1 MAAEASRDAVTAY
14 QRFGYGAKP
23 GDLARIG
30 ADPRGALKAELQPDK
45 ALIAPEQADAAGL
58 FGTAANIQTAY
69 AAQAARKLTREQMR
83 AEATAAEMSAGTT
96 MLPGNAVAS
105 RAPLEMSAAGAAA
118 STTLPGTP
126 AGDQKAGPLLDGKP
140 KAQQPQPEG
149 RIYRAEALARFA
161 MARDAEIG
169 LVERL
174 VAFWSNHFCVSVVK
188 GDVVRATAGS
198 FEREAIRPYVLGRFA
213 DMLLAVEHHP
223 AMLFYLDNAQ
233 SVGPDSRAGQNRKRG
248 LNENLAREIMELH
261 TLGVEGG
268 YTQADVTSLARVI
281 TGWTFAG
288 REGRIGEPGTFVF
301 NANMHEPGDQMVV
314 GHAYLGG
321 GFGQGEAALN
331 DIARNPAT
339 AHHIATKLVRHF
351 IADDPPPAAVERI
364 ATVFRNRDGDLRA
377 VALALIDLP
386 EAWSAPATKIRN
398 PYDFLVAAG
407 RLLGLPMTDPGP
419 ALGVLRNLAMP
430 LWEPPGPNGF
440 PDTAADWA
448 SPEGLK
454 LRLDVA
460 AQIARGLKGSDD
472 PLALIEASA
481 GPMLSA
487 ETREAVARAES
498 REQGVALALM
508 SPEFQRR

>member
-1 MAAEASRDAVTAY
+1 MAEEASRDAITAFN
-14 QRFGYGAKP
+14 RFGLGARR
-23 GDLARIG
+23 GDLAKIG
-30 ADPRGALKAELQPDK
+30 SDPRGALKAELQPDK
-45 ALIAPEQADAAGL
+45 ALISPEQAEAAGL
-58 FGTAANIQTAY
+58 LGTAANVQTSY
-69 AAQAARKLTREQMR
+69 AAQEARKLAREQMR
-83 AEATAAEMSAGTT
+83 AEVTAAQMSAGNMMPSST
-96 MLPGNAVAS
+96 
-105 RAPLEMSAAGAAA
+105 SAAPPSARPETPGAVGVSLA
-118 STTLPGTP
+118 P
-126 AGDQKAGPLLDGKP
+126 ADQKVAPTADGKP
-140 KAQQPQPEG
+140 KPQQPQPEG
-149 RIYRAEALARFA
+149 RIYRAEALARFT

-188 GDVVRATAGS
+188 GEVVRATAGS

-261 TLGVEGG
+261 TLGVDGG

-301 NANMHEPGDQMVV
+301 NANTHEPGDQMVV

-377 VALALIDLP
+377 VTLALIDLP
-386 EAWSAPATKIRN
+386 EAWSAPATKMRN
-398 PYDFLVAAG
+398 PYEFLVAAG
-407 RLLGLPMTDPGP
+407 RLLGLPLTDPGP
-419 ALGVLRNLAMP
+419 ALGALRALAMP

-460 AQIARGLKGSDD
+460 AQIAHGFKGSED
-472 PLALIEASA
+472 PLALIEAAA
-481 GPMLSA
+481 GPALST
-487 ETREAVARAES
+487 ETREAVSRAES
-498 REQGVALALM
+498 REQGIALALM

>member
-1 MAAEASRDAVTAY
+1 MQEQASRDAVTAMN
-14 QRFGYGAKP
+14 RFGFGARP

-45 ALIAPEQADAAGL
+45 ALISPEQAEAAGL
-58 FGTAANIQTAY
+58 FGTAANIQTSY
-69 AAQAARKLTREQMR
+69 AAQEARKLAREQVR
-83 AEATAAEMSAGTT
+83 AEVTAAQMAAGTMVPTPIPTAPPAALPLATGAVGGT
-96 MLPGNAVAS
+96 M
-105 RAPLEMSAAGAAA
+105 APADPKAAPSADA
-118 STTLPGTP
+118 
-126 AGDQKAGPLLDGKP
+126 KP
-140 KAQQPQPEG
+140 KVQQPQPEG

-188 GDVVRATAGS
+188 GEVVRATAGS
-198 FEREAIRPYVLGRFA
+198 FEREAIRPFVLGRFS

-261 TLGVEGG
+261 TLGADGG
-268 YTQADVTSLARVI
+268 YTQADVTSMARVI

-301 NANMHEPGDQMVV
+301 NANTHEPGDQMVV

-377 VALALIDLP
+377 VTLALIDLP
-386 EAWSAPATKIRN
+386 EAWSAPATKMRN

-407 RLLGLPMTDPGP
+407 RLLGLPLTDPGP
-419 ALGVLRNLAMP
+419 ALGALRNLAMP

-460 AQIARGLKGSDD
+460 AQIAHGIKGSDD
-472 PLALIEASA
+472 PLALMEAAA
-481 GPMLSA
+481 GPALST
-487 ETREAVARAES
+487 ETREAVSRAES
-498 REQGVALALM
+498 REQGIALALM

>member
-1 MAAEASRDAVTAY
+1 MAWPTRRL
-14 QRFGYGAKP
+14 QR
-23 GDLARIG
+23 
-30 ADPRGALKAELQPDK
+30 
-45 ALIAPEQADAAGL
+45 
-58 FGTAANIQTAY
+58 
-69 AAQAARKLTREQMR
+69 R
-83 AEATAAEMSAGTT
+83 A
-96 MLPGNAVAS
+96 
-105 RAPLEMSAAGAAA
+105 
-118 STTLPGTP
+118 
-126 AGDQKAGPLLDGKP
+126 DGKP

-174 VAFWSNHFCVSVVK
+174 VAFWSNHFCVSVGK
-188 GDVVRATAGS
+188 GEVVRATAGS

-261 TLGVEGG
+261 TLGVDGG

-301 NANMHEPGDQMVV
+301 NANMHEPGDQMVA

-364 ATVFRNRDGDLRA
+364 ATVFRNRDGDLKA

-386 EAWSAPATKIRN
+386 EAWSAPATKMRD

-407 RLLGLPMTDPGP
+407 RLLGLADDRSRTGARRPAQSRHA
-419 ALGVLRNLAMP
+419 ALG
-430 LWEPPGPNGF
+430 
-440 PDTAADWA
+440 AARPQRL
-448 SPEGLK
+448 SRHRCRLGLSRRLK

-460 AQIARGLKGSDD
+460 AQIAHGFKGSDD

-481 GPMLSA
+481 GPTLSA

-498 REQGVALALM
+498 REQGIALALM

>member
-1 MAAEASRDAVTAY
+1 MAEQASRDAVIATN
-14 QRFGYGAKP
+14 RFGYGAKP
-23 GDLARIG
+23 GDLAKIS

-45 ALIAPEQADAAGL
+45 ALISPEQAEAAGL
-58 FGTAANIQTAY
+58 FGTAANIQTSY
-69 AAQAARKLTREQMR
+69 AAQEARKLAREQMR
-83 AEATAAEMSAGTT
+83 AEVTAAQVSS
-96 MLPGNAVAS
+96 GNMMPS
-105 RAPLEMSAAGAAA
+105 NTLTAPPS
-118 STTLPGTP
+118 TLPVTP
-126 AGDQKAGPLLDGKP
+126 GAVGVTMAPDQKAAPAADGKP
-140 KAQQPQPEG
+140 KPQQPQPEG
-149 RIYRAEALARFA
+149 RIYRAEALTRFT

-188 GDVVRATAGS
+188 GEVVRATAGS

-261 TLGVEGG
+261 TLGVDGG

-321 GFGQGEAALN
+321 GFGQGETALN

-364 ATVFRNRDGDLRA
+364 ATVFRNRDGDLKA
-377 VALALIDLP
+377 VTLALIDLP
-386 EAWSAPATKIRN
+386 EAWSTPATKMRN
-398 PYDFLVAAG
+398 PYDFLIAAV
-407 RLLGLPMTDPGP
+407 RLLGLPMSDPGP
-419 ALGVLRNLAMP
+419 ALGALRNLAMP
-430 LWEPPGPNGF
+430 LWESPGPNGF

-460 AQIARGLKGSDD
+460 AQIAQRFKGSDD
-472 PLALIEASA
+472 PLALVEAAA
-481 GPMLSA
+481 GPALSA
-487 ETREAVARAES
+487 ETRDAVSRAES
-498 REQGVALALM
+498 REQGIALALM
-508 SPEFQRR
+508 SPEIQRR

>member
-1 MAAEASRDAVTAY
+1 MAEEASRDAITAFN
-14 QRFGYGAKP
+14 RFGLGARP
-23 GDLARIG
+23 GDLAKIG
-30 ADPRGALKAELQPDK
+30 SDPRGALKAELQPDK
-45 ALIAPEQADAAGL
+45 ALISPEQAEAAGL
-58 FGTAANIQTAY
+58 LGTAANVQTSY
-69 AAQAARKLTREQMR
+69 AAQEARKLAREQMR
-83 AEATAAEMSAGTT
+83 AEVTAAQMSAGNMMPSNT
-96 MLPGNAVAS
+96 
-105 RAPLEMSAAGAAA
+105 SAAPPSARPETPGAVGVSMA
-118 STTLPGTP
+118 P
-126 AGDQKAGPLLDGKP
+126 ADQTVAPTADGKP
-140 KAQQPQPEG
+140 KPQQPQPEG
-149 RIYRAEALARFA
+149 RIYRAEALARFT

-188 GDVVRATAGS
+188 GEVVRATAGS

-261 TLGVEGG
+261 TLGVDGG

-301 NANMHEPGDQMVV
+301 NANTHEPGDQMVV

-377 VALALIDLP
+377 VTLALIDLP
-386 EAWSAPATKIRN
+386 EAWSAPATKMRN
-398 PYDFLVAAG
+398 PYEFLVAAG
-407 RLLGLPMTDPGP
+407 RLLGLPLTDPGP
-419 ALGVLRNLAMP
+419 ALGALRALAMP

-460 AQIARGLKGSDD
+460 AQIAHGFKGSED
-472 PLALIEASA
+472 PLALIEAAA
-481 GPMLSA
+481 GPALST
-487 ETREAVARAES
+487 ETREAVSRAES
-498 REQGVALALM
+498 REQGIALALM

>member
-1 MAAEASRDAVTAY
+1 MQEQASRDAVTAIN
-14 QRFGYGAKP
+14 RFGFGARP
-23 GDLARIG
+23 GDLAKIG

-45 ALIAPEQADAAGL
+45 ALISPEQAEAAGL
-58 FGTAANIQTAY
+58 FGTAANIQTSY
-69 AAQAARKLTREQMR
+69 AAQEARKLVREQMR
-83 AEATAAEMSAGTT
+83 AEVTAAQM
-96 MLPGNAVAS
+96 
-105 RAPLEMSAAGAAA
+105 AAGNMVPSNTSTAPPATLPLAPGAVGGTMAADPKAAA
-118 STTLPGTP
+118 S
-126 AGDQKAGPLLDGKP
+126 AEAKP
-140 KAQQPQPEG
+140 KIQQPQPEG
-149 RIYRAEALARFA
+149 RIYRAEALARFT

-188 GDVVRATAGS
+188 GEVVRATAGS
-198 FEREAIRPYVLGRFA
+198 FEREAIRPFVLGRFS

-261 TLGVEGG
+261 TLGADGG
-268 YTQADVTSLARVI
+268 YTQADVTSMARVI

-301 NANMHEPGDQMVV
+301 NANTHEPGDQMVV

-351 IADDPPPAAVERI
+351 IADDPPPAAIERI

-377 VALALIDLP
+377 VTLALIDLP
-386 EAWSAPATKIRN
+386 EAWSAPPTKMRN
-398 PYDFLVAAG
+398 PYEFLVAAG
-407 RLLGLPMTDPGP
+407 RLLGLPVSDPGP
-419 ALGVLRNLAMP
+419 TLGALRNLAMP

-460 AQIARGLKGSDD
+460 AQMGQRFKGSDD
-472 PLALIEASA
+472 PLALIEAAA
-481 GPMLSA
+481 GPGLST
-487 ETREAVARAES
+487 ETREAVSRAES
-498 REQGVALALM
+498 REQGIALALM
-508 SPEFQRR
+508 SPEIQRR

>member
-1 MAAEASRDAVTAY
+1 MAEQASRDAVIATT
-14 QRFGYGAKP
+14 RFGFGAKP
-23 GDLARIG
+23 GDLAKIG
-30 ADPRGALKAELQPDK
+30 ADPRGALKAELQPDR
-45 ALIAPEQADAAGL
+45 ALITPEQAEAAGL
-58 FGTAANIQTAY
+58 FGTAANIQTSY
-69 AAQAARKLTREQMR
+69 TAQEGRKLAREQMR
-83 AEATAAEMSAGTT
+83 AEAGAAQMSAGVMVPSNTAT
-96 MLPGNAVAS
+96 VSQAAPTVPPSTIAVVPTDPNAA
-105 RAPLEMSAAGAAA
+105 
-118 STTLPGTP
+118 P
-126 AGDQKAGPLLDGKP
+126 AGEGRP
-140 KAQQPQPEG
+140 KAQPPQPEG

-174 VAFWSNHFCVSVVK
+174 VAFWSNHFCVSVIK
-188 GDVVRATAGS
+188 GEVVRATAGS

-261 TLGVEGG
+261 TLGVDGG

-351 IADDPPPAAVERI
+351 VADDPPPAAVDRL
-364 ATVFRNRDGDLRA
+364 ATVFRNRDGDLKA
-377 VALALIDLP
+377 VTLALIDLP
-386 EAWSAPATKIRN
+386 EAWSAPATKMRN
-398 PYDFLVAAG
+398 PYEFLIAAM
-407 RLLGLPMTDPGP
+407 RLLRLPMSDPGP
-419 ALGVLRNLAMP
+419 ALGALRNLAMP

-440 PDTAADWA
+440 PDTAVDWA

-454 LRLDVA
+454 LRLDVS
-460 AQIARGLKGSDD
+460 AQIAQRFKGSDD
-472 PLALIEASA
+472 PLALIEAA
-481 GPMLSA
+481 VGPVLSA

>member
-1 MAAEASRDAVTAY
+1 MAAEASRDAVIAF

-45 ALIAPEQADAAGL
+45 ALITPEQADAAGL
-58 FGTAANIQTAY
+58 FGTAANIQTTY
-69 AAQAARKLTREQMR
+69 AAQAARKLVREQMR
-83 AEATAAEMSAGTT
+83 AEVSTTEMSPGT
-96 MLPGNAVAS
+96 MMVPANAVAPRVS
-105 RAPLEMSAAGAAA
+105 SEMAPAGAMAADQKTAA
-118 STTLPGTP
+118 SP
-126 AGDQKAGPLLDGKP
+126 DGKP
-140 KAQQPQPEG
+140 KAQPPQPEG
-149 RIYRAEALARFA
+149 RIYRAEALARLA

-169 LVERL
+169 LAERL
-174 VAFWSNHFCVSVVK
+174 VAFWSNHFCVSVGK
-188 GDVVRATAGS
+188 GEVVRATAGS

-261 TLGVEGG
+261 TLGVDGG

-288 REGRIGEPGTFVF
+288 REGRTGEPGTFVF

-314 GHAYLGG
+314 GRAYLGG

-339 AHHIATKLVRHF
+339 AHHLATKLVRHF

-364 ATVFRNRDGDLRA
+364 ATVFRNRDGDLQA
-377 VALALIDLP
+377 VAMALIDLP
-386 EAWSAPATKIRN
+386 EAWSTPATKMRD
-398 PYDFLVAAG
+398 PYDFVVAAG
-407 RLLGLPMTDPGP
+407 RLLALPMTDPGP
-419 ALGVLRNLAMP
+419 ALGALRNLAMP

-448 SPEGLK
+448 SPEGVK

-460 AQIARGLKGSDD
+460 AQIAHGFKGSDD
-472 PLALIEASA
+472 PLALLEASA
-481 GPMLSA
+481 GPTLSA

-498 REQGVALALM
+498 REQGIALALM

>member
-1 MAAEASRDAVTAY
+1 MAEQASRDAVIAFN
-14 QRFGYGAKP
+14 RFGFGARP
-23 GDLARIG
+23 GDLSKIG

-45 ALIAPEQADAAGL
+45 ALIAPEHAEAAGL
-58 FGTAANIQTAY
+58 LGTAANVQTSY
-69 AAQAARKLTREQMR
+69 AAQEARKLAREQMR
-83 AEATAAEMSAGTT
+83 AEASAAQMSAGAVVPSNAAT
-96 MLPGNAVAS
+96 PQSAPPGGNAMAM
-105 RAPLEMSAAGAAA
+105 A
-118 STTLPGTP
+118 
-126 AGDQKAGPLLDGKP
+126 DQKAVPGADGKP

-174 VAFWSNHFCVSVVK
+174 VAFWSNHFCVSVNK
-188 GDVVRATAGS
+188 GEVVRAAAGS

-261 TLGVEGG
+261 TLGVDGG
-268 YTQADVTSLARVI
+268 YTQNDVTSLARVI

-301 NANMHEPGDQMVV
+301 NANMHEPGDQMVA

-339 AHHIATKLVRHF
+339 GHHIATKLVRHF
-351 IADDPPPAAVERI
+351 VADDPPPAAVERI
-364 ATVFRNRDGDLRA
+364 ATVFRNRDGDLKA

-386 EAWSAPATKIRN
+386 EAWSAPATKMRN
-398 PYDFLVAAG
+398 PYDFLVASG
-407 RLLGLPMTDPGP
+407 RLLGLSMSDPGP
-419 ALGVLRNLAMP
+419 ALAALRNLAMP

-460 AQIARGLKGSDD
+460 AQIAHGFKGSDE
-472 PLALIEASA
+472 PLALIEAAAS
-481 GPMLSA
+481 PTLSA

>member
-1 MAAEASRDAVTAY
+1 MAEEASRDAVVAIN
-14 QRFGYGAKP
+14 RFGYGARP
-23 GDLARIG
+23 GDLAKIG

-45 ALIAPEQADAAGL
+45 ALIAPEQAEAAGL

-69 AAQAARKLTREQMR
+69 AAQEARKLAREQMR
-83 AEATAAEMSAGTT
+83 AEATAAPVAAGT
-96 MLPGNAVAS
+96 MLPPNGATS
-105 RAPLEMSAAGAAA
+105 APPAPSVTPGANGA
-118 STTLPGTP
+118 TMTP
-126 AGDQKAGPLLDGKP
+126 ADLKAAPGADGKP
-140 KAQQPQPEG
+140 KPQQIQPEG
-149 RIYRAEALARFA
+149 RIYRAEALARFT

-174 VAFWSNHFCVSVVK
+174 VAFWSNHFCVSVIK
-188 GDVVRATAGS
+188 GEVVRATAGS

-261 TLGVEGG
+261 TLGVDGG

-364 ATVFRNRDGDLRA
+364 ATVFRNRDGDLKA
-377 VALALIDLP
+377 VTLALIDLP
-386 EAWSAPATKIRN
+386 EAWSTPATKMRS
-398 PYDFLVAAG
+398 PYEFLVAAG
-407 RLLGLPMTDPGP
+407 RLLGLPISDPGP
-419 ALGVLRNLAMP
+419 VLGALRNLAMP

-460 AQIARGLKGSDD
+460 AQLGQRFKGTDD
-472 PLALIEASA
+472 PLALIDAAA
-481 GPMLSA
+481 GPALSA
-487 ETREAVARAES
+487 DTREAVSRAES
-498 REQGVALALM
+498 REQGIALALM

>member
-1 MAAEASRDAVTAY
+1 MAPEASRDAVVAY
-14 QRFGYGAKP
+14 QRFGYGAKT

-69 AAQAARKLTREQMR
+69 AAQAARKLAREQMR
-83 AEATAAEMSAGTT
+83 AEATVAEMSAGT
-96 MLPGNAVAS
+96 MGLPGNPGAS
-105 RAPLEMSAAGAAA
+105 RASSEMSAAGAAA
-118 STTLPGTP
+118 SATSPGTT
-126 AGDQKAGPLLDGKP
+126 AATDRKAGPLPDGKP
-140 KAQQPQPEG
+140 KAQQPQPES
-149 RIYRAEALARFA
+149 RIYRAEALARFT

-188 GDVVRATAGS
+188 GEVVRATAGS

-261 TLGVEGG
+261 TLGVDGG

-331 DIARNPAT
+331 DIARSPAT

-377 VALALIDLP
+377 VTMALID
-386 EAWSAPATKIRN
+386 AARS
-398 PYDFLVAAG
+398 LVGAG
-407 RLLGLPMTDPGP
+407 DEDTESLRFPGRS
-419 ALGVLRNLAMP
+419 G
-430 LWEPPGPNGF
+430 
-440 PDTAADWA
+440 
-448 SPEGLK
+448 
-454 LRLDVA
+454 
-460 AQIARGLKGSDD
+460 
-472 PLALIEASA
+472 
-481 GPMLSA
+481 
-487 ETREAVARAES
+487 AVARASDDRS
-498 REQGVALALM
+498 RTGPRRASQPRHAALGAARPQRFSGHRCRLGLSRRTEAPARRR
-508 SPEFQRR
+508 SPDRSRPQRARTIRWP

>member
-1 MAAEASRDAVTAY
+1 MAEQASRDAVIAAN
-14 QRFGYGAKP
+14 RFGFGAKP
-23 GDLARIG
+23 GDLAKIG

-45 ALIAPEQADAAGL
+45 ALITPEQAEAAGL
-58 FGTAANIQTAY
+58 FGTAANIQTSY
-69 AAQAARKLTREQMR
+69 AAQEARKLAREQMR
-83 AEATAAEMSAGTT
+83 AEATAAQMMPPDGATAPQTT
-96 MLPGNAVAS
+96 PPLAPGAVGVAMAPIDPKNAP
-105 RAPLEMSAAGAAA
+105 AP
-118 STTLPGTP
+118 
-126 AGDQKAGPLLDGKP
+126 DGKP
-140 KAQQPQPEG
+140 KQPQPEG
-149 RIYRAEALARFA
+149 RIYRAEALARFTV
-161 MARDAEIG
+161 ARDAEIG

-188 GDVVRATAGS
+188 GEVVRATAGS

-261 TLGVEGG
+261 TLGVDGG

-339 AHHIATKLVRHF
+339 ARHVATKLVRHF

-377 VALALIDLP
+377 VTLALIDLP
-386 EAWSAPATKIRN
+386 EAWSTPATKMRN
-398 PYDFLVAAG
+398 PYDFLIAAV
-407 RLLGLPMTDPGP
+407 RLLGLPMSDPGL
-419 ALGVLRNLAMP
+419 ALGALRNLAMP

-460 AQIARGLKGSDD
+460 AQIAQRFKGSDD
-472 PLALIEASA
+472 PLVLIEAAA
-481 GPMLSA
+481 GPALSA
-487 ETREAVARAES
+487 ETREAVSRAES
-498 REQGVALALM
+498 REQGLALALM

>member
-1 MAAEASRDAVTAY
+1 MAAEASRDAVITF

-45 ALIAPEQADAAGL
+45 ALISPEQAEAAGL
-58 FGTAANIQTAY
+58 FGTAANIQTTY
-69 AAQAARKLTREQMR
+69 AAQAARKLVREQMR
-83 AEATAAEMSAGTT
+83 AEVSSTEMPAGTT
-96 MLPGNAVAS
+96 MLLGNAVV
-105 RAPLEMSAAGAAA
+105 AGASPAM
-118 STTLPGTP
+118 PP
-126 AGDQKAGPLLDGKP
+126 AGVMAAPVDQKLAPTLDGKP
-140 KAQQPQPEG
+140 KAQPPQPEG
-149 RIYRAEALARFA
+149 RIYRAEALARFT
-161 MARDAEIG
+161 MVREAEIG

-174 VAFWSNHFCVSVVK
+174 VAFWSNHFCVSVGK
-188 GDVVRATAGS
+188 GEVVRATAGS

-261 TLGVEGG
+261 TLGVDGG

-288 REGRIGEPGTFVF
+288 RDGRIGEPGTFVF
-301 NANMHEPGDQMVV
+301 NANMHEPGDQMVA

-321 GFGQGEAALN
+321 GFGQGEAALI

-339 AHHIATKLVRHF
+339 AHHLATKLVRHF

-377 VALALIDLP
+377 VTMALIDLP
-386 EAWSAPATKIRN
+386 EAWSTPATKMRD

-419 ALGVLRNLAMP
+419 ALGALRNLAMP

-460 AQIARGLKGSDD
+460 AQIAHGFKGSDD
-472 PLALIEASA
+472 PMALVEASA
-481 GPMLSA
+481 GPTLSA

-498 REQGVALALM
+498 REQGIALALM